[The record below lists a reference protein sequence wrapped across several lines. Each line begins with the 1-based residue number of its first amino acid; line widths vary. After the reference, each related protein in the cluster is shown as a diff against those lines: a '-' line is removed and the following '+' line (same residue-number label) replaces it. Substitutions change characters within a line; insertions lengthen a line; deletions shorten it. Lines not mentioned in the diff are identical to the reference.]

1 MCDGTRQATEWF
13 PGGKLSRS
21 RRNGYA
27 WSASLRGQATRI
39 ESARKGES
47 NQSDRWFCFRS
58 GFPRVFILPENARRQ
73 SIPGARGWRRTRAE
87 GAEGR
92 ERVAPHILLISVS
105 IVVSVGTPSVRVAR
119 PTSERDHP
127 SSCPPF
133 RSRPTLPLS
142 LAKSS
147 LPPVR
152 HHRSQPLVYTRT
164 VLLVARIDDA
174 ARNRETTIRCDTLL
188 RFSVLE
194 QQVRARV

>member
-1 MCDGTRQATEWF
+1 MVSGWQTVAKPAQRLRVV
-13 PGGKLSRS
+13 GLGSRT
-21 RRNGYA
+21 
-27 WSASLRGQATRI
+27 ATRI

-47 NQSDRWFCFRS
+47 NQPDRWSCFRS

-105 IVVSVGTPSVRVAR
+105 IVVSVGAPSVRVAR

-147 LPPVR
+147 PPPVR
-152 HHRSQPLVYTRT
+152 HRSQPLVYTRT
-164 VLLVARIDDA
+164 VSLVARKDDA
-174 ARNRETTIRCDTLL
+174 GAKSRNGDSL
-188 RFSVLE
+188 R
-194 QQVRARV
+194 RAFAFKRVGATS